1 MVACGGPSSKTAA
14 DVDDDSTSK
23 SAGDKTPP
31 ADDAGTAAAT
41 ASAGSTA
48 GAPGSADDSTGPKKD
63 ECTVFDEPNLEGVLL
78 KSACEAPNPTG
89 QPPDTSKTLVVKVTA
104 SPNVVAPG
112 GHADVLVSYTNK
124 SAAPI
129 PLYFTIDPMPR
140 FEIETYNVKGNR
152 VDLPKN
158 SPPPLPAGV
167 APRWAISPWPPP
179 VCPATAFP
187 NKYVRGLPPYDLPL
201 ILLARLAVDKRFSG
215 KGLGHALIAEALK
228 ITLRVADE
236 VGCRCIITDAYPDKA
251 GWYARYGFVP
261 FEGTT
266 ATGPQKMFLDVRTIR
281 RALSIESFPAE
292 RA

>member
-1 MVACGGPSSKTAA
+1 MKRPLLSILLPSVVCLVPALVACGGPSSKTAA

-167 APRWAISPWPPP
+167 APREPGEAK
-179 VCPATAFP
+179 TA
-187 NKYVRGLPPYDLPL
+187 R
-201 ILLARLAVDKRFSG
+201 ILLAANGTARMPLSWDAVKMRWAPEKLKGTPPEKGYPRAPAGPLLKG
-215 KGLGHALIAEALK
+215 KYSVKVVTPL
-228 ITLRVADE
+228 TYV
-236 VGCRCIITDAYPDKA
+236 
-251 GWYARYGFVP
+251 
-261 FEGTT
+261 FEGIDHEVS
-266 ATGPQKMFLDVRTIR
+266 APRVNVVVKK
-281 RALSIESFPAE
+281 
-292 RA
+292 